1 MTSKPNIPL
10 GAAVHR
16 TKRIPVAA
24 HPFGDEEV
32 VVRGDGVGG
41 VVLSGGAASGVDVVK
56 VVVVDG
62 AVDGGSGG
70 WWRWCGDDVDGCRRL

>member
-1 MTSKPNIPL
+1 
-10 GAAVHR
+10 
-16 TKRIPVAA
+16 A

-70 WWRWCGDDVDGCRRL
+70 WWRWCGDDVDGCRRLRCVADIWVGRTFRWWDGAE